1 MSGPRSKRRWRAPPQ
16 RHSFPPLAE
25 PEPSPEHALAVPML
39 RQPDDTTCGPTCLH
53 AVYQYH
59 GDRVPLRTVIDE
71 VPSLEGGGTLAV
83 LLGCHALRRGY
94 DATIYTYNLQV
105 FDPTWFR
112 DGASPLAG
120 KLMALADSRSDQKL
134 RNAARA
140 YVDYLALGGKIL
152 FQDLTADL
160 LRRYLKR
167 GIPVLTGLS
176 STFLYRSAR
185 ELPGSNEAD
194 DVRGLP
200 AGHFVVLSGYRETN
214 REVRVADPW
223 HPNPVS
229 KEGQYWVGISRIVN
243 SILLGILT
251 YDANLLIVERKKPQ
265 GNRPEARRPKDPRRA
280 YSGRRQ

>member
-1 MSGPRSKRRWRAPPQ
+1 MTGPRSKRRWRAPPQ
-16 RHSFPPLAE
+16 RHSFPPLAA
-25 PEPSPEHALAVPML
+25 PEAPPEHALAVPML

-59 GDRVPLRTVIDE
+59 GDPVPLRTVIDE

-112 DGASPLAG
+112 DGTPPLAR
-120 KLMALADSRSDQKL
+120 KLVALAENRSDQKL

-140 YVDYLALGGKIL
+140 YVDFLGLGGKIL

-185 ELPGSNEAD
+185 ELPGSNESD

-223 HPNPVS
+223 YPNPVS
-229 KEGQYWVGISRIVN
+229 REGQYWVGIPRLVN

-251 YDANLLIVERKKPQ
+251 YDANLLIIERKKPP
-265 GNRPEARRPKDPRRA
+265 GRPETRRPKDPRRA